1 MCTFPSDF
9 SSSISKHAHLL
20 CAFRNNPRLGAAN
33 TPFARWL
40 PAEYDDGISE
50 PKGFRNQ
57 TFNNFFLPLVPW
69 TFKSQTLIS
78 INLHKC

>member
-1 MCTFPSDF
+1 MLTFPSDF
-9 SSSISKHAHLL
+9 SSSISKHARLF

-40 PAEYDDGISE
+40 PAEYDDGVSE

-57 TFNNFFLPLVPW
+57 TFNSFFLPLVPW
-69 TFKSQTLIS
+69 TFKSQTLTS